1 MHNSRQVSAGKNYLN
16 INMGKNHI
24 KNYSSVFNPSKLKN
38 RRSEINVS
46 VNVGNTEKIMKCVP

>member
-1 MHNSRQVSAGKNYLN
+1 
-16 INMGKNHI
+16 MGKNHI